1 MPVISGG
8 KFVVVGGA
16 SQIGSHIGQQLLAA
30 GAREVVLLDNLSL
43 GSAEPLQPLLKDP
56 RCTFVRGDVM
66 RLTDLYDPLAQ
77 ADGVFAVAGI
87 MPKTMAED
95 PWAGI
100 DVNIRGVQNT
110 LEACRYRGV
119 KKVVLSSATGVYGAT
134 LDDPTTEDSPMRWQ
148 VMAPQTVLYV
158 ASKVIGETL
167 AQMQRQRHGLDYVAL
182 RYSAVY
188 GPRQHSRAMLGG
200 HLAESCMRVRRGEPP
215 IVDGDGRQV
224 QDYIY
229 VGDAARANLMAMESA
244 VTGEAINICTGL
256 RHVAGTH
263 RRTRLAGQ
271 RIEPPA
277 GVPAVRRGAAL
288 VRPEGGLEP
297 REGQAAA
304 RLGARGVDRA
314 RHRERAALGRRGA
327 RTPRIARL
335 R

>member
-1 MPVISGG
+1 MPAISGG

-16 SQIGSHIGQQLLAA
+16 SQIGSHIGQHLLAA

-43 GSAEPLQPLLKDP
+43 GSAEPLQPLLEDP

-66 RLTDLYDPLAQ
+66 RLNDLYDPLAQ

-87 MPKTMAED
+87 MPKTMADD

-119 KKVVLSSATGVYGAT
+119 KKIVLSSATGVYGAT

-188 GPRQHSRAMLGG
+188 GPRQHGRAMLGG
-200 HLAESCMRVRRGEPP
+200 HLAESCLRVRRGEPP

-229 VGDAARANLMAMESA
+229 VGDVARANLMAMESA
-244 VTGEAINICTGL
+244 VTGEAINICTGKDTSQ
-256 RHVAGTH
+256 A
-263 RRTRLAGQ
+263 
-271 RIEPPA
+271 RIVE
-277 GVPAVRRGAAL
+277 L
-288 VRPEGGLEP
+288 VLQASGSSLEP
-297 REGQAAA
+297 AYRPSAAA
-304 RLGARGVDRA
+304 PPWYALKVGLS
-314 RHRERAALGRRGA
+314 RERAKLLLGWEPEVSIEQG
-327 RTPRIARL
+327 IANVL
-335 R
+335 RWVDEERAATS